1 MITFAEEFLL
11 LAHDEKTGDFADAGF
26 SVMSAALAGAALM
39 DLALLN
45 RIDMDTRRLVL
56 INRDETG
63 EPVLDFCLA
72 RIVVSADLGTAED
85 WVDELSRHGEVL
97 RDMALDRLVA
107 RGILQRENKRFL
119 WVFNT
124 RVYPM
129 MDNRETVEV
138 KRRLSNILFSEEI
151 PDPRDTFLIALADG
165 SDLLSR
171 VFNADEVD
179 RRRERIK
186 GIVRLDMLGQ
196 VVCDYVRDTLN
207 APLIPPPGL

>member
-1 MITFAEEFLL
+1 MLTFAEEFLL
-11 LAHDEKTGDFADAGF
+11 LAHDEKSGDFADVAF
-26 SVMSAALAGAALM
+26 TVMSAALAGAVLM

-45 RIDMDTRRLVL
+45 RIDTDPQRLIL
-56 INRDETG
+56 IDEASTG

-72 RIVVSADLGTAED
+72 AIAASQESMRADD
-85 WVDELSRHGEVL
+85 WVEELSRHGEDLREMVL
-97 RDMALDRLVA
+97 NRLLQ
-107 RGILQRENKRFL
+107 RGILKRQDKRFL

-124 RVYPM
+124 RVYPLI
-129 MDNRETVEV
+129 DDRETVEV
-138 KRRLSNILFSEEI
+138 KRRISNILFSEEI

-165 SDLLSR
+165 SDLLSHI
-171 VFNADEVD
+171 FSPDEVD

-196 VVCDYVRDTLN
+196 EVCDYVRDTLN

>member
-11 LAHDEKTGDFADAGF
+11 LAHDEKTGDFADVGF

-72 RIVVSADLGTAED
+72 RIVVSADLSTAED

-97 RDMALDRLVA
+97 R
-107 RGILQRENKRFL
+107 
-119 WVFNT
+119 
-124 RVYPM
+124 
-129 MDNRETVEV
+129 
-138 KRRLSNILFSEEI
+138 S
-151 PDPRDTFLIALADG
+151 PRSTFLRCANEVFAHATCAALA
-165 SDLLSR
+165 R
-171 VFNADEVD
+171 
-179 RRRERIK
+179 
-186 GIVRLDMLGQ
+186 
-196 VVCDYVRDTLN
+196 CRDC
-207 APLIPPPGL
+207 

>member
-1 MITFAEEFLL
+1 MLTFAEEFLL
-11 LAHDEKTGDFADAGF
+11 LAHDEKSGDFADVAF
-26 SVMSAALAGAALM
+26 TVMSAALAGAVLM

-45 RIDMDTRRLVL
+45 RIDTDPQRLIL
-56 INRDETG
+56 IDEASTG

-72 RIVVSADLGTAED
+72 AIAAKQESMRADD
-85 WVDELSRHGEVL
+85 WVEELSRHGEDLREMVL
-97 RDMALDRLVA
+97 NRLLQ
-107 RGILQRENKRFL
+107 RGILKRQDKRFL

-124 RVYPM
+124 RVYPLI
-129 MDNRETVEV
+129 DDRETVEV
-138 KRRLSNILFSEEI
+138 KRRISNILFSEEI

-165 SDLLSR
+165 SDLLSHI
-171 VFNADEVD
+171 FSPDEVD

-196 VVCDYVRDTLN
+196 SVCDYVRDTLN

>member
-1 MITFAEEFLL
+1 MLTFAEEFLL
-11 LAHDEKTGDFADAGF
+11 LAHDEKTGDFADVGF

-56 INRDETG
+56 IDRGETG

-72 RIVVSADLGTAED
+72 RIGVSADLSTAED
-85 WVDELSRHGEVL
+85 WVDELSRHGEAL

-107 RGILQRENKRFL
+107 RDILKRENKRFL

-129 MDNRETVEV
+129 MDDRETVEV
-138 KRRLSNILFSEEI
+138 KIGRASC
-151 PDPRDTFLIALADG
+151 
-165 SDLLSR
+165 
-171 VFNADEVD
+171 
-179 RRRERIK
+179 RER
-186 GIVRLDMLGQ
+186 V
-196 VVCDYVRDTLN
+196 
-207 APLIPPPGL
+207 

>member
-1 MITFAEEFLL
+1 MLTFAEEFLL
-11 LAHDEKTGDFADAGF
+11 LAHDETSGDFADVGF

-45 RIDMDTRRLVL
+45 RIDMDPERLVL
-56 INRDETG
+56 IDQGVTG
-63 EPVLDFCLA
+63 EPLLDFCLA
-72 RIVVSADLGTAED
+72 RIESGNDLSTAED
-85 WVDELSRHGEVL
+85 WVDELSRHGEAL

-107 RGILQRENKRFL
+107 RGILKRENKRFL
-119 WVFNT
+119 WVFNS
-124 RVYPM
+124 RVYPLI
-129 MDNRETVEV
+129 DDRETVEV

-171 VFNADEVD
+171 VFNPEEVD

>member
-1 MITFAEEFLL
+1 MLTFAEEFLL
-11 LAHDEKTGDFADAGF
+11 LAHDEKSGDFADVGF
-26 SVMSAALAGAALM
+26 SVMNAALAGAALM

-45 RIDMDTRRLVL
+45 RIDMDPDRLVL
-56 INRDETG
+56 IDQGETG

-72 RIVVSADLGTAED
+72 QIGASTDLSTAED
-85 WVDELSRHGEVL
+85 WVDELSRHGEAL
-97 RDMALDRLVA
+97 RDMVLDRLVA
-107 RGILQRENKRFL
+107 RGILKRENKRFL
-119 WVFNT
+119 WVFNS
-124 RVYPM
+124 RVYPLI
-129 MDNRETVEV
+129 DDRETVEV

-171 VFNADEVD
+171 VFNPDEVD

>member
-1 MITFAEEFLL
+1 MLTFAEEFLL
-11 LAHDEKTGDFADAGF
+11 LAHDEKSGDFADVAY
-26 SVMSAALAGAALM
+26 SVMSAALAGAVLM

-45 RIDMDTRRLVL
+45 RIDTDLQRLIL
-56 INRDETG
+56 IEEASTG

-72 RIVVSADLGTAED
+72 TIAAKTESLKADD
-85 WVDELSRHGEVL
+85 WVEELSRHGEDLREMVL
-97 RDMALDRLVA
+97 NRLLQ
-107 RGILQRENKRFL
+107 RGILKREDKRFL

-124 RVYPM
+124 RVYPLI
-129 MDNRETVEV
+129 DNRETVEV
-138 KRRLSNILFSEEI
+138 KRRISNILFSDEI

-171 VFNADEVD
+171 VFSPDEVD

-196 VVCDYVRDTLN
+196 AVCDYVRDTLN
-207 APLIPPPGL
+207 APLLPPPGL